1 MWNCSWHNGQPLTYT
16 NWADDMTTLNKHVS
30 IQVYSHDRV
39 VNVILPN
46 SFAVPMLLNSYKND
60 TNFTFLKHHYDNKTD
75 FSKVSSVGNNH
86 TVMCGM
92 ISTRIHTFG
101 QWVLVDCNEE
111 RQYMTICE
119 KTLKTQEIK
128 RSKLKRSSYE
138 CLHRN
143 ETYVGGSCFT
153 FRTYQTW
160 NQMSIVF
167 REYISLLRL
176 LYMYLSK
183 WSRGRTNVVG
193 LSRHNASHAWCTMR
207 ACAKCTDHDVHD
219 WWPPHPRCLLNTT
232 QFWMEDSRIHLVQAG
247 CTGNGSQYRCHDGTC
262 IRSQYVCDNISD
274 CPDQSDEL
282 RCKNVCTAGY
292 NCFTDCPKSICH
304 CSQTYIQLFNKCVPL
319 YVWYE
324 QWTLN
329 HYVNLTSPEL
339 STKEHT
345 MCSDG
350 WSKCNPTK
358 DSPCY
363 PNTNICVFERTIYG
377 DPKYCQNTNHLKNC
391 MRHQCPSMFT
401 CNNTY
406 CIPFHMVCDGVTDC
420 PDGRDEEHYHCET
433 LSCPGMLKCR
443 HDGRC
448 IHPNSYCDGV
458 VQCLISQDDEQ
469 FCEQCPSGCHCIGQS
484 MFCYK
489 LRTPLP
495 DRIYTVA
502 GLFIEI
508 MFGEFTLKASN
519 PNLNIL
525 NISSVSITN
534 SLIRTSINNQT
545 ELKSLTMINNSLSRL
560 ESFVF
565 SNLSRLMYFVLEI
578 NRIHHIDSYAFSGLH
593 SIRHLNLSNLDIHVL
608 EGCAFCQMATL
619 TTLDISNNYITKIDP
634 ETVKFSYL
642 IYSLNISNN
651 DIKYFENSG
660 ILNNVYSLI
669 SRQIAICCYASVI
682 VISCKSVNVDIF
694 CKLILVNDPTSYS
707 CALFVTFLLMIN
719 TYVIICQM
727 SSNVNH
733 FTLIQNLSFANLC
746 YILYLITLT
755 TTHFWYESQ
764 FPLKHQ
770 TWVQSTP
777 CNFATFAFVL
787 FLLQSKCSLLLVEI
801 NYLLVTKYSLTRRP
815 LGRKAIRYL
824 LSSMWSINITMA
836 ALFSKYTKTGDI
848 YCTPYSRSSPYK
860 TEIYILYSLFLI
872 VRGIFLVTCYA
883 LILTTVYKST
893 KNVQQAASLSK
904 KRRFR
909 LLMVKSVVT
918 ISVFILSSCSIAVT
932 MFWVSLSRYQWV
944 ELMILMLGVPFDVL
958 TNPFLYTI
966 NMQSCKQPKC
976 KH

>member
-30 IQVYSHDRV
+30 IQVYSHDQV
-39 VNVILPN
+39 KDVILPR
-46 SFAVPMLLNSYKND
+46 SFAVSMLLNSYKDDN
-60 TNFTFLKHHYDNKTD
+60 NFTFLKHYYDNKTD
-75 FSKVSSVGNNH
+75 FAKVSQVESVNNH

-101 QWVLVDCNEE
+101 RWMLVDCNEA

-119 KTLKTQEIK
+119 KTVKTQEVK
-128 RSKLKRSSYE
+128 LSKLKRSSYE

-153 FRTYQTW
+153 FCTYQTW

-167 REYISLLRL
+167 REDVSLLRL

-219 WWPPHPRCLLNTT
+219 WWLTNRPRCLLNTT
-232 QFWMEDSRIHLVQAG
+232 QFWLQDSRIHLVQAG

-262 IRSQYVCDNISD
+262 IRSHYVCDNIPD

-282 RCKNVCTAGY
+282 LCMDVCTVDF
-292 NCFTDCPKSICH
+292 NCFTDCKKSICH
-304 CSQTYIQLFNKCVPL
+304 CSQPYIQLFNKCVPL

-329 HYVNLTSPEL
+329 HYVNLTSSEL

-350 WSKCNPTK
+350 WSKCNPTE

-406 CIPFHMVCDGVTDC
+406 CIPFHMVCDGVADC
-420 PDGRDEEHYHCET
+420 PDGRDEERYHCET

-448 IHPNSYCDGV
+448 IHPNFYCDGV

-469 FCEQCPSGCHCIGQS
+469 FCDPCPLDCHCIGQS

-489 LRTPLP
+489 LKTPLP
-495 DRIYTVA
+495 ARIYTVA

-534 SLIRTSINNQT
+534 LQIRTSINNQT
-545 ELKSLTMINNSLSRL
+545 ELKSLTMINNSLGRL

-608 EGCAFCQMATL
+608 KGCAFCQMATL

-651 DIKYFENSG
+651 DIKYFKNSG

-755 TTHFWYESQ
+755 TTHFWYKSQ

-770 TWVQSTP
+770 TWLQSMP
-777 CNFATFAFVL
+777 CDFATFAFVL
-787 FLLQSKCSLLLVEI
+787 FLLQSKCSSLLVEI

-815 LGRKAIRYL
+815 LGRKAISYL
-824 LSSMWSINITMA
+824 LSSMWSINITIA
-836 ALFSKYTKTGDI
+836 AIFSKYTKTNDI

-860 TEIYILYSLFLI
+860 TVMYIFYSLFLI
-872 VRGIFLVTCYA
+872 VRGVFMVVCYA
-883 LILTTVYKST
+883 VILITVYRST
-893 KNVQQAASLSK
+893 QSVQQAASSSK
-904 KRRFR
+904 HRRFR
-909 LLMVKSVVT
+909 
-918 ISVFILSSCSIAVT
+918 
-932 MFWVSLSRYQWV
+932 
-944 ELMILMLGVPFDVL
+944 
-958 TNPFLYTI
+958 
-966 NMQSCKQPKC
+966 
-976 KH
+976 